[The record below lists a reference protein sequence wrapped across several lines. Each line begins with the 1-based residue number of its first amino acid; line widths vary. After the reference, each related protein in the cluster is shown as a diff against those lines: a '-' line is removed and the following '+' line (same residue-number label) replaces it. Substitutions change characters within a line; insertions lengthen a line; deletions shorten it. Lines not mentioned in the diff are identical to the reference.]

1 MRDAPKEA
9 GTLQVLLE
17 RLNNERLPRALD
29 LKTKVDRGE
38 RLEEHD
44 LEFLN
49 KVFEDAGSAQ
59 RLAEKHPEFQSLVAR
74 LTSLYS
80 EITRKGLENEQK
92 G

>member
-1 MRDAPKEA
+1 MHESPREI
-9 GTLQVLLE
+9 GTIQVLLE

-38 RLEEHD
+38 RLEEPD
-44 LEFLN
+44 IEFLS

-59 RLAEKHPEFQSLVAR
+59 KLVARHPEFQSLVAR

-92 G
+92 S

>member
-59 RLAEKHPEFQSLVAR
+59 RLAAKHPEFQSLVAR